1 MQAAINPSATL
12 DLGGLRIGRTLFL
25 KLENAL
31 LVMSG
36 GEILDI
42 AVDSADFRHDIESW
56 CMAKGHRL
64 SAVLDGGDHARVLIA
79 KGGSDHFAHKADWG
93 ITLPQDENGVVRIAD
108 WLIGKTGEIAPKAPA
123 YFGLMP
129 RGAAQE
135 TGSPEYP
142 FSLNFKEQIWSKP
155 IAKLYE
161 EAKSS
166 QWNASTDIRWH
177 ELPKLPDFMEKAIC
191 QIMTYMAENEFSA
204 LYIPGKFISKINPYY
219 MEVVLFLATL
229 IADEARHIEAFIKRA
244 MANGGGLQYSSA
256 ITQRSLYSLFIE
268 EDYLKTSFLLHIL
281 GEGTFL
287 DLLTFLEEYAPD
299 EVTKS
304 IVTLAKR
311 DETRHVAYGL
321 AHVKA
326 NLTHNSGKIA
336 ALKDAVF
343 KRKAY
348 MDELS
353 GESTLLIEALAIV
366 AGGADRGEGFKLGL
380 SAVDRLKDKMHKNR
394 IKRLIEVGVDEATA
408 IEISTVHTP
417 NFM

>member
-1 MQAAINPSATL
+1 MQTIANPSATL
-12 DLGGLRIGRTLFL
+12 DVCGLKAGRTLFL

-31 LVMSG
+31 LILKE
-36 GEILDI
+36 GEILDLAI
-42 AVDSADFRHDIESW
+42 DSARACRDIKSW
-56 CMAKGHRL
+56 CNLKGHRL
-64 SAVLDGGDHARVLIA
+64 LSTLDRCGSARLLIQKQGGDH
-79 KGGSDHFAHKADWG
+79 FAQKADWG
-93 ITLPQDENGVVRIAD
+93 VVLPRGDNGEINISD
-108 WLIGKTGEIAPKAPA
+108 WLCGKTGEIAPKAPA
-123 YFGLMP
+123 YFGLAP
-129 RGAAQE
+129 RGAVMESA
-135 TGSPEYP
+135 TPIYP

-161 EAKSS
+161 EAKAS
-166 QWNASTDIRWH
+166 QWNASTDIKWN
-177 ELPKLPDFMEKAIC
+177 ELPKLPDFQERAIC
-191 QIMTYMAENEFSA
+191 QVMTYLAENEFSA
-204 LYIPGKFISKINPYY
+204 LYIPGKFISKMNPYY

-299 EVTKS
+299 PVTRS

-326 NLTHNSGKIA
+326 NLTNSKGRIA
-336 ALKDAVF
+336 ALREAAF

-353 GESTLLIEALAIV
+353 GESTLLIEALAIL
-366 AGGADRGEGFKLGL
+366 AGGAENGEGFKRGL
-380 SAVDRLKDKMHKNR
+380 ETVDRLKEKMHKNR
-394 IKRLIEVGVDEATA
+394 VKRLIEVGIDEKTA
-408 IEISTVHTP
+408 IEISSVHTP